1 MLARSMNRSDSSL
14 QDIPRIDWLAGKMHG
29 GPVQTLVRRVGQ
41 LGGIFEDR
49 NSWSAM
55 NPEAVVYSVQW
66 QEPVPQETEG
76 GLFWGST
83 TIEPGRVGDEY
94 YMTRGH
100 FHARRDRAEFYCAVQ
115 GEGMLVLM
123 DEDRST
129 RVEIMSPGSLHYI
142 PGHTAHRAVNT
153 GESPL
158 VFWACWPS
166 DAGHDYD
173 TIAER
178 SFGARVLRRGG
189 VPEVVYEALPSR
201 TR

>member
-1 MLARSMNRSDSSL
+1 MNPSDTT
-14 QDIPRIDWLAGKMHG
+14 RIDWPAGKMHG
-29 GPVQTLVRRVGQ
+29 SAVQTLVKKAGQ

-49 NSWSAM
+49 NSWSTM
-55 NPEAVVYSVQW
+55 DPETVVYSVEW
-66 QEPVPQETEG
+66 QEPVPQQTEG

-100 FHARRDRAEFYCAVQ
+100 FHARRDRAEFYTTVQ
-115 GEGMLVLM
+115 GEGMLILM

-142 PGHTAHRAVNT
+142 PGHTAHRSVNT

-166 DAGHDYD
+166 DAGHDYE

-178 SFGARVLRRGG
+178 SFGARVLRRNG
-189 VPEVVYEALPSR
+189 VPEVVYETLPSTSR
-201 TR
+201 

>member
-1 MLARSMNRSDSSL
+1 MNRFDKSL
-14 QDIPRIDWLAGKMHG
+14 EDITCVDWLTGRMSG
-29 GPVQTLVRRVGQ
+29 GSVQGFVRKIGQ
-41 LGGIFEDR
+41 LGGIFGDQ
-49 NSWSAM
+49 NAWSSM
-55 NPEAVVYSVQW
+55 DPETVVYSVQW
-66 QEPVPQETEG
+66 QEPVAQETEG

-100 FHARRDRAEFYCAVQ
+100 FHARRDRAEFYGTVQ

-123 DEDRST
+123 DEDWSP
-129 RVEIMSPGSLHYI
+129 RVERMSPGSLHYI
-142 PGHTAHRAVNT
+142 PGHTAHRAVNI

-158 VFWACWPS
+158 VFWACWPC

-173 TIAER
+173 TIAQR
-178 SFGARVLRRGG
+178 SFGVRVLQKGG
-189 VPEVVYEALPSR
+189 APDVVYEGLPST